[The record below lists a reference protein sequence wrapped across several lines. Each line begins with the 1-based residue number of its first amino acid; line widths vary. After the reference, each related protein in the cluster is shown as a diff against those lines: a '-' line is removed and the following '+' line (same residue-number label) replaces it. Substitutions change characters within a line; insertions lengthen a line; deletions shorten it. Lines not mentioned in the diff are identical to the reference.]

1 MRDLALESPNG
12 IPRSSLANAST
23 YFQSH
28 QCCSSFVVPSPRQNV
43 LIIGAER
50 PDEFAD
56 ALRMTCL
63 GHSVTVVNPRETFA
77 AREFKR
83 KGGTFIQGRVEELPP
98 ACRCFDVICENY
110 PYPSGENY
118 VPPLAFAEARLSRL
132 PRGGRWIL
140 FTEAVKFATLL
151 KAVTDFDENLP
162 GKFSCALSRVS
173 PHLAPPSI
181 YPPGDTRFRLIFK
194 RMR

>member
-1 MRDLALESPNG
+1 VEATTG
-12 IPRSSLANAST
+12 IACSSFVSNPI
-23 YFQSH
+23 FPQSH
-28 QCCSSFVVPSPRQNV
+28 QCCSSFVASCPRRNV

-50 PDEFAD
+50 ADEFAD
-56 ALRMTCL
+56 ALRMACV
-63 GHSVTVVNPRETFA
+63 GHNVTVVNPRETFA

-83 KGGTFIQGRVEELPP
+83 KGGAFIQGRVEELPP
-98 ACRCFDVICENY
+98 ACKCFDVICENY

-140 FTEAVKFATLL
+140 FTEAVRFASLL
-151 KAVTDFDENLP
+151 KAVVDFDDNLP
-162 GKFSCALSRVS
+162 GKFSCTLSRV
-173 PHLAPPSI
+173 PLHRAPPST
-181 YPPGDTRFRLIFK
+181 YPPGDTRFRLIFQ

>member
-1 MRDLALESPNG
+1 VADLVLEPTIGTACWSSANDPNSQG
-12 IPRSSLANAST
+12 
-23 YFQSH
+23 H
-28 QCCSSFVVPSPRQNV
+28 QCCSSFVVSCRRQNV

-50 PDEFAD
+50 SDEFAD
-56 ALRMTCL
+56 ALWITCM
-63 GHSVTVVNPRETFA
+63 GHSVTVVNPRETLA

-98 ACRCFDVICENY
+98 ACKCFDLICENY
-110 PYPSGENY
+110 PYPSGQFY
-118 VPPLAFAEARLSRL
+118 IPPTDFAEARLSRL

-140 FTEAVKFATLL
+140 FTEAVRFATLL
-151 KAVTDFDENLP
+151 KAVADFDENLP

-173 PHLAPPSI
+173 LHQAPPSF

>member
-1 MRDLALESPNG
+1 MEATTG
-12 IPRSSLANAST
+12 IAWSSLVNDPIFS
-23 YFQSH
+23 QSH
-28 QCCSSFVVPSPRQNV
+28 QCCSSFVASCPRRNV

-56 ALRMTCL
+56 ALRMACL
-63 GHSVTVVNPRETFA
+63 GHNVTVVNPRETFA

-83 KGGTFIQGRVEELPP
+83 KGGTFIQGRLEELPP
-98 ACRCFDVICENY
+98 ACKCFDVICENY

-132 PRGGRWIL
+132 SRGGRWIL
-140 FTEAVKFATLL
+140 FTEAVRFATLL

-162 GKFSCALSRVS
+162 GKFSCALSRV
-173 PHLAPPSI
+173 PLHRAPAST
-181 YPPGDTRFRLIFK
+181 YPPGDTRFRLIFQ